1 MVQGPLSSPESVAEA
16 RRDARATRGDRDR
29 PRPGDRG
36 RRWHDRDDRT
46 HAPGRA
52 LAGGADGLRDGDAA
66 SALEWS
72 LVEEIC
78 RAWDAVT
85 VSVGAALAATGLPRR
100 MRLDAARR
108 AFGLPPNKKSEIDE
122 DELKRIYRKEAIKCH
137 PDKCPGDEN
146 ATARFQELS
155 EAYQILTG
163 QADPSDDEWSSDDE
177 WTHGTK
183 NAGRQRNTKKKQQQT
198 KSAPKQRRQRKS
210 RGQRGSKAAKDFFED
225 LFGVRKPYT
234 PPLPNACVHAHFSDI
249 LAVLTAWLQP
259 ACQLCH

>member
-1 MVQGPLSSPESVAEA
+1 
-16 RRDARATRGDRDR
+16 
-29 PRPGDRG
+29 
-36 RRWHDRDDRT
+36 
-46 HAPGRA
+46 
-52 LAGGADGLRDGDAA
+52 
-66 SALEWS
+66 
-72 LVEEIC
+72 
-78 RAWDAVT
+78 
-85 VSVGAALAATGLPRR
+85 

-177 WTHGTK
+177 WTYGTK

-234 PPLPNACVHAHFSDI
+234 PPLPNACVHAH
-249 LAVLTAWLQP
+249 LAYFGCLDGLATAGVPTLSLSIFLNAVVHRPTERRRDRDNARWKEHSHAKNIQRP
-259 ACQLCH
+259 TRRLCCCR